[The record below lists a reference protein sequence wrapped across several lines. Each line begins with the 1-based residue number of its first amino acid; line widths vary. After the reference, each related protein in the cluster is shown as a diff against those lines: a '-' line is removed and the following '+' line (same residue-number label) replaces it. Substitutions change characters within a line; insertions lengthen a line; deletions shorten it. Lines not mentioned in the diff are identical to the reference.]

1 MLIYGDGSQDK
12 RFADRKLK
20 IRKEGK
26 KWHLEYGSNDRWDD
40 DPRATFTFD
49 PDLVEF
55 APDMAHLGFG
65 AYGLFLFWGSE
76 TSGDKAGFV
85 SAAHRNLMNDMHHI
99 ATFFICEDR
108 TTHMFSRIANLDID
122 ESVGETE
129 KISWVGS
136 MRAGDALAKCIPEA
150 ADYIKR
156 HHAKRKILGHIN
168 LNDSLAM
175 LEAQLDMLTKIVL
188 ERIPEDERTDV
199 ARALAEA
206 TGNTSVLSLHPIDKL
221 KETVKNQKTHIR
233 SEQKTY
239 FSERGTSPNNDPS
252 A

>member
-1 MLIYGDGSQDK
+1 MLIYGDGSRDQHL
-12 RFADRKLK
+12 ADRKLK
-20 IRKEGK
+20 IRKEGN
-26 KWHLEYGSNDRWDD
+26 KWHLEYGYKDLWDEVE
-40 DPRATFTFD
+40 RATFTFD
-49 PDLVEF
+49 PDIVGF

-99 ATFFICEDR
+99 ATFFVCEDK

-129 KISWVGS
+129 QITWVGS
-136 MRAGDALAKCIPEA
+136 MRAGDALSMYIPEA
-150 ADYIKR
+150 AAYTQR
-156 HHAKRKILGHIN
+156 HHAKRKALGHIN

-175 LEAQLDMLTKIVL
+175 LEAQLDMLTRVVL
-188 ERIPEDERTDV
+188 DHIPAEKRQET
-199 ARALAEA
+199 AQALAEA
-206 TGNTSVLSLHPIDKL
+206 TAETSVCLLHPVEKL
-221 KETVKNQKTHIR
+221 KETIRNQKAHIR
-233 SEQKTY
+233 NEQRTY
-239 FSERGTSPNNDPS
+239 FAERGASPNNDPS